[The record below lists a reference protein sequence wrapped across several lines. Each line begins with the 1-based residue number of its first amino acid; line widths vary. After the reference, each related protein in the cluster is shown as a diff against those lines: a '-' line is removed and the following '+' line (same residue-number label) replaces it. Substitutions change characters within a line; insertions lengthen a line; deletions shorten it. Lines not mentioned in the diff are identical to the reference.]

1 MAQLVA
7 RLVRNEKV
15 GGSNPPSSTTGRH
28 PIRMSVF
35 CMPGRCCGAGLL
47 CCSWRRGCSG
57 RRRARPLYVPVGGGP
72 PARSPHAS
80 LRLGVVDLEARP
92 GPAST
97 HRHRGQAIRRPPH
110 RRQLV
115 SRSQARHSR
124 RPWAPQPGPPDPPA
138 PFTPAVPGVLMVLR
152 VGSKTGQ
159 APPPP
164 TGTAVWPCHRP
175 RAPQPGPPDPPAP
188 FTPAAL
194 GVRLCRLA
202 PHPPCMR
209 YKVRPARVVGGQS
222 GTKFALH
229 ARNSPKR
236 AISSEQGEFYTA
248 HAMRRGVQGDFCTG
262 SGDVWLVQGEFCRAL
277 RHCSKALK
285 SSTGTEARPSRVPLP
300 STSTKPATYADRLLR
315 YG

>member
-35 CMPGRCCGAGLL
+35 CMPGRWSGAGLL
-47 CCSWRRGCSG
+47 CCSWRRWCSG
-57 RRRARPLYVPVGGGP
+57 RCMCRWAAARPRDRHTRAFGSEWSISR
-72 PARSPHAS
+72 PALA
-80 LRLGVVDLEARP
+80 L
-92 GPAST
+92 
-97 HRHRGQAIRRPPH
+97 
-110 RRQLV
+110 
-115 SRSQARHSR
+115 
-124 RPWAPQPGPPDPPA
+124 
-138 PFTPAVPGVLMVLR
+138 
-152 VGSKTGQ
+152 
-159 APPPP
+159 PPP
-164 TGTAVWPCHRP
+164 TGTAARLSGALHTGGSWCLEARPGTAAAHGHRSLALRTLRCSP
-175 RAPQPGPPDPPAP
+175 HRRPPVCGCVDW
-188 FTPAAL
+188 L
-194 GVRLCRLA
+194 RIHLVC
-202 PHPPCMR
+202 
-209 YKVRPARVVGGQS
+209 
-222 GTKFALH
+222 GTKFAQH